1 MKGNFQATINNIL
14 LLFKLKHHTQ
24 FNSSTNLAVL
34 FQNKGVIGS
43 DKPLTGAVIIILY
56 IWMLIKHSC

>member
-24 FNSSTNLAVL
+24 FISSTNLAVL
-34 FQNKGVIGS
+34 FQN
-43 DKPLTGAVIIILY
+43 IIYVSLDLKNLWKEQSLSFY
-56 IWMLIKHSC
+56 TYEY

>member
-14 LLFKLKHHTQ
+14 LLFKFKHHTQ

-34 FQNKGVIGS
+34 FQNKCVIGS
-43 DKPLTGAVIIILY
+43 EKPLTGAVIIILY
-56 IWMLIKHSC
+56 I